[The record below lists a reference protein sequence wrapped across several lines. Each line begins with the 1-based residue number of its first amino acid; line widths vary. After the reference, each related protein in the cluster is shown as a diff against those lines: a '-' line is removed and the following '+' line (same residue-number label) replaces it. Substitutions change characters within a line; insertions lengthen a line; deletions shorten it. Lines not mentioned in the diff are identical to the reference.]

1 MEEEKK
7 VRIFVDKDGK
17 KKIEYY
23 TSILKTAKNTHKLL
37 EYINS
42 IEEGEYDADLFEETP
57 VMASII
63 NEGERIIPFNEED
76 IPYTLSAKGFEY
88 FKIKPKSFSF
98 STPK

>member
-23 TSILKTAKNTHKLL
+23 ITRLNMGKNTHQLIEGL
-37 EYINS
+37 NS
-42 IEEGEYDADLFEETP
+42 IEDGEYDADLFEKVP

-63 NEGERIIPFNEED
+63 NEGERIIHFNEED
-76 IPYTLSAKGFEY
+76 IPYKLSAKGRKKFFGE
-88 FKIKPKSFSF
+88 SE
-98 STPK
+98 

>member
-1 MEEEKK
+1 MEKEK

-23 TSILKTAKNTHKLL
+23 ITILKTSKNTHDLL

-42 IEEGEYDADLFEETP
+42 IEDGEYDADLFEQVP

-63 NEGERIIPFNEED
+63 SEGERIIPFNEED